1 MGEKWGVGVG
11 QFSLWLLWKS
21 QVIQEKALKEAKC
34 RMGWGGGTFTN
45 SPKLNT
51 KTAYK
56 AWHLIGVQST
66 FVFKSLIN
74 ELSRVPEN
82 LDWKNCKRFPT
93 VSENPLLPPFL
104 SIWVFFSFKEN
115 GNGRW
120 PPLFLWNV
128 LESQDFAPSGV
139 LALWVAM
146 NRGGREEGSA
156 RKQRVWRPVPGA
168 NG

>member
-1 MGEKWGVGVG
+1 M
-11 QFSLWLLWKS
+11 
-21 QVIQEKALKEAKC
+21 
-34 RMGWGGGTFTN
+34 
-45 SPKLNT
+45 
-51 KTAYK
+51 
-56 AWHLIGVQST
+56 
-66 FVFKSLIN
+66 FKSLIN

-128 LESQDFAPSGV
+128 LESQDFAVSGV

-146 NRGGREEGSA
+146 RRGGREEGSA
-156 RKQRVWRPVPGA
+156 RKQRVLKAGPKCKRL
-168 NG
+168 NGHAWFAEYLIIRQISPRSVTWVSVTLAVQMRWDFHKPPLNEFSNDIRQKSFFSLKHCK